1 MSEVDALFLVLA
13 ALYLIQCI
21 HWVAEEAFLFRQ
33 TWLGRWRPAAL
44 AVHLSGLHRKAL
56 MASPLPPLGG
66 VLVCSPVERAA
77 PFALAPEG
85 VVLPGGE
92 KLRYEEFALR
102 TPQSPQL
109 RLNGTH
115 AVRFV
120 SAVAARHWA
129 TILRKLAKQAVEQRA
144 STIERAV
151 EAMLDSERIAQ
162 DVARCRAHAALLRWH
177 CNVLFVFLFVLAPV
191 AVWLRGLAFT
201 WPVLLAALLVQMWV
215 IAWLFR
221 RAHLRV
227 QAEDSETRFT
237 ATATML
243 LSPMAAVR
251 AGDLLLLDL
260 LSCYHPAAVARVLCR
275 SERFEALAARSL
287 REVFFPLPSSNFAD
301 DDSGWTEWWDAKWRE
316 ALRRFVARH
325 VEQGERF
332 LAAPSAQQDCQSY
345 CPRCWNQYLSHAR
358 ECADCD
364 GLPLRPL
371 PHIAPDAGSQVSAS
385 LEP

>member
-21 HWVAEEAFLFRQ
+21 HWVAEEAFPFRR

-44 AVHLSGLHRKAL
+44 ALHLSGLHRKAL
-56 MASPLPPLGG
+56 MAGPLPPLGG
-66 VLVCSPVERAA
+66 VLVCTPLEPAL
-77 PFALAPEG
+77 PFTLAPEG
-85 VVLPGGE
+85 LVLPGGE
-92 KLRYEEFALR
+92 KLRYEEFALK

-109 RLNGTH
+109 RLDGTR
-115 AVRFV
+115 AARFV
-120 SAVAARHWA
+120 SAAAARHWA
-129 TILRKLAKQAVEQRA
+129 TILRKLAKQPIAKRA
-144 STIERAV
+144 SVIEQAI
-151 EAMLDSERIAQ
+151 EAMFDSERIAQ
-162 DVARCRAHAALLRWH
+162 AVARCREHGALLRWH

-201 WPVLLAALLVQMWV
+201 WPVLLTALLVQMWV

-227 QAEDSETRFT
+227 QPEDSETRFT

-275 SERFEALAARSL
+275 GERFEALAARSL
-287 REVFFPLPSSNFAD
+287 REAFFPLPSSNFAD
-301 DDSGWTEWWDAKWRE
+301 DDAGWTEWWNAKWQE
-316 ALRRFVARH
+316 AVRSFVLH
-325 VEQGERF
+325 NVEQGERF
-332 LAAPSAQQDCQSY
+332 LAAPSAQEDCHSY
-345 CPRCWNQYLSHAR
+345 CPRCWSQYTSHAR

-371 PHIAPDAGSQVSAS
+371 QQNAADAG
-385 LEP
+385 

>member
-33 TWLGRWRPAAL
+33 TWLGRWRPVAL
-44 AVHLSGLHRKAL
+44 VVHLSGLHRKAL

-66 VLVCSPVERAA
+66 VLACSPVERAA

-85 VVLPGGE
+85 LALPDGD
-92 KLRYEEFALR
+92 KLRYEELA
-102 TPQSPQL
+102 PKISGSSQL
-109 RLNGTH
+109 RLDRMHT
-115 AVRFV
+115 ARLV
-120 SAVAARHWA
+120 SAAAARHWA
-129 TILRKLAKQAVEQRA
+129 AILRKLAKQAVEKRA

-162 DVARCRAHAALLRWH
+162 EVARCRGHAALLRWH

-215 IAWLFR
+215 IGWLFR

-227 QAEDSETRFT
+227 QPEDSETRFT

-260 LSCYHPAAVARVLCR
+260 LSCYHPAAVARVICR
-275 SERFEALAARSL
+275 DEQFEALAARSL
-287 REVFFPLPSSNFAD
+287 REAFFPLPSSNVAAD
-301 DDSGWTEWWDAKWRE
+301 EAGWTEWWNAKWRE

-332 LAAPSAQQDCQSY
+332 LAAPPAQQDCHSY
-345 CPRCWNQYLSHAR
+345 CPRCWSQYLNHAR

-371 PHIAPDAGSQVSAS
+371 PRVAPDAG
-385 LEP
+385 